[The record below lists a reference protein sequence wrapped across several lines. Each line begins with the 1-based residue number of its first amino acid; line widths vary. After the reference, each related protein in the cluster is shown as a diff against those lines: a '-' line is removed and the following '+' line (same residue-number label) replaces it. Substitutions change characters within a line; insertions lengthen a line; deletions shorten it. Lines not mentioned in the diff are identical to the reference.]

1 MTEWRWRLQ
10 ALGVVVRCN
19 RVMPDVEICQGGSYS
34 LCVTSSRT
42 LYLPKYSSRNIRK
55 IYSLVSSIIIIHPID
70 QTFLAIA
77 VSFSPMELMQHIINV
92 FVFPWTACS
101 RAAYRVTLGKT
112 PGCKII
118 EIGQDKFLQRQQQHE
133 RSIRFRIDQEHQSLI
148 KLFAI
153 IADNCPGC
161 AKCGSTLENKNLYMY
176 MGMAFCSEKCRETV
190 IGRTESVPHTPL

>member
-1 MTEWRWRLQ
+1 MLTSVSPRGTAR
-10 ALGVVVRCN
+10 G
-19 RVMPDVEICQGGSYS
+19 GGSNS
-34 LCVTSSRT
+34 ANLTSSRT

-133 RSIRFRIDQEHQSLI
+133 HQSLI